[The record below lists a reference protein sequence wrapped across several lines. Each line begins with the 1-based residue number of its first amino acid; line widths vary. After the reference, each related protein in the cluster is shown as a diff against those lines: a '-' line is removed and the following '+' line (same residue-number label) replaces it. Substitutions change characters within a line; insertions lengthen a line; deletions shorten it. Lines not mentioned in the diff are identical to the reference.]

1 MRHCAVHNAPASV
14 RGGLTRNAFTMILG
28 VLNQKGGVGKTTLAV
43 NLAASFAAE
52 GSRVLLVDADPQGS
66 AMAWSTTRESE
77 PPFAVVGLAKP
88 TLHRDLPRLARDY
101 DVVLIDGAP
110 RVNDLGRSAILA
122 SDLVLIPVQPSP
134 YDVWAAADTV
144 QLIREAQVMKESL
157 KAAFVDQPADRPHGD
172 RPRRGGRAGAV
183 RGRAG
188 ADFGA
193 LSARHLCRERRPRP
207 FGDRGRAGQRSGAR
221 DPDARPRN
229 PRRRPP
235 RGRPR
240 EPEDDRL
247 RGSRRA
253 RRRTPPA
260 RTRGAAIDAS
270 DAWVAHREP
279 PDVARG
285 GTPQTLLLDL
295 AADRTL
301 FEVFALSFLAPF
313 ALGWFWFVRAMA
325 APPRF

>member
-1 MRHCAVHNAPASV
+1 
-14 RGGLTRNAFTMILG
+14 MILG

-157 KAAFVDQPADRPHGD
+157 KAAFVIN
-172 RPRRGGRAGAV
+172 RRI
-183 RGRAG
+183 
-188 ADFGA
+188 
-193 LSARHLCRERRPRP
+193 
-207 FGDRGRAGQRSGAR
+207 
-221 DPDARPRN
+221 
-229 PRRRPP
+229 
-235 RGRPR
+235 
-240 EPEDDRL
+240 
-247 RGSRRA
+247 
-253 RRRTPPA
+253 A
-260 RTRGAAIDAS
+260 RTAIGRDAADALAQFEDVPVLTSAIYQRVVYAESAARGLSVIEAAPAS
-270 DAWVAHREP
+270 DAAREI
-279 PDVARG
+279 
-285 GTPQTLLLDL
+285 QTLAREILDVT
-295 AADRTL
+295 AARK
-301 FEVFALSFLAPF
+301 
-313 ALGWFWFVRAMA
+313 A
-325 APPRF
+325 A